1 MEDDHSKTMGKGML
15 VLASIMAMALLTLF
29 FADLE
34 SKRRNPNQRPISTVT
49 SANTEVVLERN
60 RAGHY
65 VVTGTINDKEVEF
78 LLDTGATDV
87 VIPARIAKEIGL
99 PLGRPAR
106 AMTANGPVTVYTTRI
121 DDLRIGAIHL
131 TDVPAS
137 INPAAQP
144 GILLGMSALKQIEF
158 VQRGN
163 SLTLRQVY

>member
-1 MEDDHSKTMGKGML
+1 MQDDHSKTMGKGML
-15 VLASIMAMALLTLF
+15 LMASIMAMALLTLF

-34 SKRRNPNQRPISTVT
+34 SKQRNPNQHPISTVT
-49 SANTEVVLERN
+49 SANAEVVLERN

-65 VVTGTINDKEVEF
+65 MVTGSINNQEVEF
-78 LLDTGATDV
+78 LLDTGATHV
-87 VIPARIAKEIGL
+87 VIPARIAESIGL
-99 PLGRPAR
+99 PFGRATR
-106 AMTANGPVTVYTTRI
+106 AMTANGPITVYTTRI

-163 SLTLRQVY
+163 LLTLRQVF